1 MNVLRPAIF
10 LDKDGT
16 LLEDVP
22 YNVDPKQMRFSR
34 GAAEALTRLAALD
47 VPLFVIS
54 NQPGVARGRFESS
67 RLDAVCKQLAAMFAS
82 RGATLTA
89 AYFCPHDPRG
99 SVAAFAFDCACRKPR
114 PGLLQR
120 AASEHGIDLQGSWM
134 IGDILDDVEAG
145 KRAGCRAVLVCNG
158 NETEWRGGVYRQPD
172 HLVRDLAEA
181 AQLIVGADVRSVAPR
196 RGINGSPRRAMNESP
211 RRTMNENR
219 VAG

>member
-16 LLEDVP
+16 LLDDVP
-22 YNVDPKQMRFSR
+22 YNVDPARMRFAG
-34 GAAEALTRLAALD
+34 GAAEALARFATLD
-47 VPLFVIS
+47 VPLFVVS
-54 NQPGVARGRFESS
+54 NQPGVARGRFAAS
-67 RLDAVCKQLAAMFAS
+67 RLGDVRTRLGEMFSAC
-82 RGATLTA
+82 GATLTE

-99 SVAAFAFDCACRKPR
+99 NVAAFAFDCACRKPR

-120 AASEHGIDLQGSWM
+120 AASEHGIDLHGSWM

-158 NETEWRGGVYRQPD
+158 NETEWRGGVFRQPD

-181 AQLIVGADVRSVAPR
+181 ARLIVGAGLRSVA
-196 RGINGSPRRAMNESP
+196 
-211 RRTMNENR
+211 R
-219 VAG
+219 VA

>member
-1 MNVLRPAIF
+1 MNLLRPAIF

-16 LLEDVP
+16 LLDDVP
-22 YNVDPKQMRFSR
+22 YNVDPKRMRFAR
-34 GAAEALTRLAALD
+34 GAAQALSRFAELD
-47 VPLFVIS
+47 VPLFVVS
-54 NQPGVARGRFESS
+54 NQPGVARGRFEPS
-67 RLDAVCKQLAAMFAS
+67 RLDGVRTQLAAMFATC
-82 RGATLTA
+82 GATLTA
-89 AYFCPHDPRG
+89 AYFCPHDPSG

-120 AASEHGIDLQGSWM
+120 AAAEHGIDLHGSWM

-181 AQLIVGADVRSVAPR
+181 AQLIVGAGVRSVVAPR
-196 RGINGSPRRAMNESP
+196 RRMNEA
-211 RRTMNENR
+211 R